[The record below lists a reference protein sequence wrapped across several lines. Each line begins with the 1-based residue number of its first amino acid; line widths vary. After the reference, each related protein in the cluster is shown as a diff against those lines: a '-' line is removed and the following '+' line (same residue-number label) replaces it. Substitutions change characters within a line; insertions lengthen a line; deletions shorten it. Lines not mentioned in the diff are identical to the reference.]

1 MRSKLSNCNFFTES
15 LLVISY
21 KNETYIYNIYKYI
34 YIKYIYINIFMNKSI
49 YLGLAKL
56 DLINR
61 HVLVI
66 VGLCLT
72 EIMGKRKTMLYRCR

>member
-1 MRSKLSNCNFFTES
+1 
-15 LLVISY
+15 
-21 KNETYIYNIYKYI
+21 
-34 YIKYIYINIFMNKSI
+34 MNKSI